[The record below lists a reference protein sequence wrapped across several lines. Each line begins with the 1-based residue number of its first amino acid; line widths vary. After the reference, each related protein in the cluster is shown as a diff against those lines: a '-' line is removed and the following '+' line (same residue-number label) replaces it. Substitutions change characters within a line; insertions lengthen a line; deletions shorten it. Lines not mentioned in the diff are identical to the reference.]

1 LTVVCVKSAQM
12 GSIAA
17 LRDSLLRL
25 ADVKLATFVLKE
37 VLLQGEHLLYL
48 HNNSIARRLN
58 IVLWVLH
65 SLLYVLLDSIKI

>member
-1 LTVVCVKSAQM
+1 VCVKSAQM

-17 LRDSLLRL
+17 LRDSLLRPV
-25 ADVKLATFVLKE
+25 DVKLGTFVLKE
-37 VLLQGEHLLYL
+37 VLLQGEQ

>member
-1 LTVVCVKSAQM
+1 VCVKSAQT

-17 LRDSLLRL
+17 PRDSLHQL

-58 IVLWVLH
+58 IVHWVLH

>member
-1 LTVVCVKSAQM
+1 MCVKSAQT

-17 LRDSLLRL
+17 LRDSLLRQ
-25 ADVKLATFVLKE
+25 AGVKLGIFVLKE
-37 VLLQGEHLLYL
+37 VQLQGEHLLYL